1 MMYELITGFNQ
12 NFMYLLLIAG
22 FVFLIKGADFFV
34 DGSASLAR
42 LFKIPSIIIGLTV
55 VAMGTS
61 APELAVSLTAA
72 AKGQNEIAMSNVL
85 GSNMLNLLL
94 IVGICAVIA
103 PVAVSKD
110 ILKRDLPISILA
122 AVLLLLLGSN
132 CFMSSSFALGR
143 LDGILLLIAFFAF
156 LFLCL
161 KAALRFRQ
169 EDNEDH
175 EDKEAA
181 KPSPVKSTLAIVI
194 GMIGIIFGSDL
205 VVDSATD
212 IALTFGMSETL
223 IGLTIIAF
231 GTSLPELVTSVVA
244 ARKKENDLALGNIV
258 GSNIFN
264 ILMILG
270 ISAAITP
277 IAVIPENLID
287 TVLLIAASI
296 VVWFLARDKKDINRK
311 EGILILFLYT
321 AYFIYIAVR

>member
-1 MMYELITGFNQ
+1 MYEFMTGINQ

-22 FVFLIKGADFFV
+22 FFFLIKGADFFV
-34 DGSASLAR
+34 DGSSSIAKLLR
-42 LFKIPSIIIGLTV
+42 IPSIIIGLTV

-85 GSNMLNLLL
+85 GSNLLNLLF

-103 PVAVSKD
+103 PIAVSRD
-110 ILKRDLPISILA
+110 ILKRDLPISILSA
-122 AVLLLLLGSN
+122 ILLFALGSN
-132 CFMSSSFALGR
+132 CFLGSSFSLGR
-143 LDGILLLIAFFAF
+143 LDGILLLIVFTAF
-156 LFLCL
+156 LALCL
-161 KAALRFRQ
+161 KAALQFRQ
-169 EDNEDH
+169 ED
-175 EDKEAA
+175 AA
-181 KPSPVKSTLAIVI
+181 EPEKAKLSPLKSTAAVLI
-194 GMIGIIFGSDL
+194 GIAGIIFGSDL

-244 ARKKENDLALGNIV
+244 ARKNENDLALGNIV

-270 ISAAITP
+270 LSSAITP

-287 TVLLIAASI
+287 LILLILSSI
-296 VVWFLARDKKDINRK
+296 IVWFLARDKKDMNRK
-311 EGILILFLYT
+311 DGIIMLILYA